1 LTLAIQGLPM
11 FKARKD
17 GLGSG
22 KKGMEF
28 HTIQLIKKGAVG
40 ACCVVV
46 GAGLPR
52 LFSS

>member
-11 FKARKD
+11 FKARK
-17 GLGSG
+17 GGFGSG
-22 KKGMEF
+22 KKGMVF
-28 HTIQLIKKGAVG
+28 HTIYMMKKGAVG